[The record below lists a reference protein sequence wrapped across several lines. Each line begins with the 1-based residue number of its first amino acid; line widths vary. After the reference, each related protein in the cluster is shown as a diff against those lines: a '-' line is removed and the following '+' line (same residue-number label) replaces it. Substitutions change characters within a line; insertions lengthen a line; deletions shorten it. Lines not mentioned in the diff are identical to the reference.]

1 MKRTV
6 MILFG
11 IISISLLCIFVFC
24 VIFWNV
30 NRIKG
35 MISVTVN
42 GENYLLES
50 LECKYGEDVEK
61 ISYERKPFG
70 IAFKNRGSRY
80 GMYEYSFFVR
90 KEEFD
95 KEFKIRVFKTN
106 WWEIYNINMDLNIY
120 EDDGIWKADIF
131 IDCDDRIYQ
140 ETFDR
145 IENDVIEFRVE

>member
-1 MKRTV
+1 MKRKI

-11 IISISLLCIFVFC
+11 IISISLLLLFIFC
-24 VIFWNV
+24 VIFWNI

-35 MISVTVN
+35 TISITVN
-42 GENYLLES
+42 GENYLLER
-50 LECKYGEDVEK
+50 LECKYEDNNEK

-70 IAFKNRGSRY
+70 ITFKNRGSRY
-80 GMYEYSFFVR
+80 GMYEYSFFVS

-106 WWEIYNINMDLNIY
+106 WWEIYNIDIDLNIY

-140 ETFDR
+140 ETFDC